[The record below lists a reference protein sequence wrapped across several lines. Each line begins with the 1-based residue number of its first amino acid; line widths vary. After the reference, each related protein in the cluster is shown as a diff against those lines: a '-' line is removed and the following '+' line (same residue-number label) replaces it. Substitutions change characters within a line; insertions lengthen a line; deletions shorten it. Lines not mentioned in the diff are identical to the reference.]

1 MPALVTTEFRIH
13 NAKQFR
19 EMFSEAALYGG
30 STEHATPAVQTALV
44 SLASTL
50 STNMYL
56 FIGKSSAWSG
66 SYTPPGGSLTNFTDT
81 SEPDPNNPNAPSS
94 DTTANTSY
102 SHWKDM
108 IAAKKVASSDVSHVI
123 ARNNW
128 ISGRYYSMYDDTVKF
143 SLMNSN
149 QTSQDVYTGSAN
161 ATATLYPMYVMNSTF
176 KVYKCL
182 FNNKTESGR
191 PQPSTVEPTATTT
204 TAGAPAALADG
215 YVWKYM
221 YTISAAESLK
231 FVTSSYIPVKQIR
244 DANAYGQGSTAG
256 GMAVGGAKDD
266 SSDQVVI
273 ERNAIDGA
281 LDVFVISADG
291 ANYHFENSKTIAS
304 GTGTALVFNAA
315 GLTGAN
321 AYANS
326 SVYFTYGGA
335 SYVRR
340 VASSTYNSG
349 TTQATLTLSTS
360 LGVTLS
366 GTMPTCNIGPWPRI
380 DGDGHGQELVLTAN
394 TATSPAA
401 ATGSVG
407 GVTVV
412 NSGNSFTTATMTVSV
427 QPGASSGAAA
437 AITPIIPPKGGHGYD
452 AVAELG
458 GYFMMIN
465 TKLAQSESGAF
476 TTDNDFR
483 KIGLLKDP
491 NADGGFIRYT
501 SDTASQSKTVAYSAN
516 NKIITGDITFS
527 QVASGG
533 ATGYVLDVN
542 AAASTM
548 RVINTT
554 NGTSD
559 TNGYDSKPGSLQT
572 GAVATSGEISFTVG
586 AIANGAMSIGSGEII
601 YIENRAPVAR
611 ASDQTEDIKLIIE
624 F

>member
-19 EMFSEAALYGG
+19 EMFSEAAQYGG
-30 STEHATPAVQTALV
+30 AT
-44 SLASTL
+44 ASAAL

-56 FIGKSSAWSG
+56 FIGKSAAWSG
-66 SYTPPGGSLTNFTDT
+66 SFNDGTTTYQVSDT
-81 SEPDPNNPNAPSS
+81 AQPDPNKTNAPSS

-128 ISGRYYSMYDDTVKF
+128 TSGRYYSMYDDTIKF
-143 SLMNSN
+143 SSLTASQASQNVNSG
-149 QTSQDVYTGSAN
+149 TADT
-161 ATATLYPMYVMNSTF
+161 TATLYPMYVMNSTF

-182 FNNKTESGR
+182 YNNKTESGR
-191 PQPSTVEPTATTT
+191 PRPSTVEPTHTTT
-204 TAGAPAALADG
+204 SAAAPAAQSDG

-244 DANAYGQGSTAG
+244 DANAYGQGGTAG

-266 SSDQVVI
+266 SSDQVLV

-281 LDVFVISADG
+281 LDIFVISNDG
-291 ANYHFENSKTIAS
+291 ANYHFENNKAIAS
-304 GTGTALVFNAA
+304 GTGTTLVVSSTT
-315 GLTGAN
+315 LTTAN

-326 SVYFTYGGA
+326 SVYFTYGGT
-335 SYVRR
+335 SYVRK

-349 TTQATLTLSTS
+349 TSQSTLTLSAT

-366 GTMPTCNIGPWPRI
+366 GTMPTCNVGPWPRV

-394 TATSPAA
+394 TTGGAA
-401 ATGSVG
+401 AGSIG

-427 QPGASSGAAA
+427 QPGASSPAGA
-437 AITPIIPPKGGHGYD
+437 IVTPIIPPKGGHGFD
-452 AVAELG
+452 AVSELG
-458 GYFMMIN
+458 GYFAMIN
-465 TKLAQSESGAF
+465 TKLTQSESGAF
-476 TTDNDFR
+476 TTSNDFR

-491 NADGGFIRYT
+491 NTNGGFTRYT
-501 SDTASQSKTVAYSAN
+501 SDTADQAKVITYSSAN
-516 NKIITGDITFS
+516 EAVTGDITIT
-527 QVASGG
+527 QAASG
-533 ATGYVLDVN
+533 ATAYVVDVN
-542 AAASTM
+542 TTASTM
-548 RVINTT
+548 RVIDVT
-554 NGTSD
+554 NGSSA
-559 TNGYDSKPGSLQT
+559 TNGYDGKPGSFQT
-572 GAVATSGEISFTVG
+572 SSAATSGTLSFTVG
-586 AIANGAMSIGSGEII
+586 AVANGAMSIGSGEML

-611 ASDQTEDIKLIIE
+611 AADQTEDIKLIIE

>member
-19 EMFSEAALYGG
+19 EMFSEAAQYGG
-30 STEHATPAVQTALV
+30 AT
-44 SLASTL
+44 ASAAL

-56 FIGKSSAWSG
+56 FIGKSAAWSG
-66 SYTPPGGSLTNFTDT
+66 SFNDGTTTYQVSDT
-81 SEPDPNNPNAPSS
+81 AQPDPNKTNAPSS

-128 ISGRYYSMYDDTVKF
+128 TSGRYYSMYDDTIKF
-143 SLMNSN
+143 SSLTASQASQNVNSG
-149 QTSQDVYTGSAN
+149 TADT
-161 ATATLYPMYVMNSTF
+161 TATLYPMYVMNSTF

-182 FNNKTESGR
+182 YNNKTESGR
-191 PQPSTVEPTATTT
+191 PKPSTVEPTHTTT
-204 TAGAPAALADG
+204 SAAAPAAQSDG

-244 DANAYGQGSTAG
+244 DANAYGQGGTAG

-266 SSDQVVI
+266 SSDQVLV

-281 LDVFVISADG
+281 LDIFVISNDG
-291 ANYHFENSKTIAS
+291 ANYHFENNKAIAS
-304 GTGTALVFNAA
+304 GTGTTLVVSSTS
-315 GLTGAN
+315 LTTAN

-326 SVYFTYGGA
+326 SVYFTYGGT
-335 SYVRR
+335 SYVRK

-349 TTQATLTLSTS
+349 TSQSTLTLSAT

-366 GTMPTCNIGPWPRI
+366 GTMPTCNVGPWPRI

-394 TATSPAA
+394 TTGGAA
-401 ATGSVG
+401 AGSVG

-412 NSGNSFTTATMTVSV
+412 NSGNSFTTATMTVSS
-427 QPGASSGAAA
+427 QPGASSPSGAI
-437 AITPIIPPKGGHGYD
+437 ITPIIPPKGGHGFD
-452 AVAELG
+452 AVSELG
-458 GYFMMIN
+458 GYFAMIN
-465 TKLAQSESGAF
+465 TKLTQSESGAF
-476 TTDNDFR
+476 TTSNDFR

-491 NADGGFIRYT
+491 NTNGGFTRYT
-501 SDTASQSKTVAYSAN
+501 SDTADQAKVITYSSAN
-516 NKIITGDITFS
+516 EAVTGDITIT
-527 QVASGG
+527 QAASG
-533 ATGYVLDVN
+533 ATAYVVDVN
-542 AAASTM
+542 ASASTM
-548 RVINTT
+548 RVIDVT
-554 NGTSD
+554 NGSSA
-559 TNGYDSKPGSLQT
+559 TNGYDGKPGSFQT
-572 GAVATSGEISFTVG
+572 GSAATSGTLSFTVG
-586 AIANGAMSIGSGEII
+586 AVANGAMSIGSGEML

-611 ASDQTEDIKLIIE
+611 AADQTEDIKLIIE

>member
-19 EMFSEAALYGG
+19 EMFSEAAQYGG
-30 STEHATPAVQTALV
+30 AT
-44 SLASTL
+44 ASAAL

-56 FIGKSSAWSG
+56 FIGKSAAWSG
-66 SYTPPGGSLTNFTDT
+66 SFNDGTTTYQVSDT
-81 SEPDPNNPNAPSS
+81 AQPDPNKTNAPSS

-128 ISGRYYSMYDDTVKF
+128 TSGRYYSMYDDTIKF
-143 SLMNSN
+143 SSLTASQASQNVNSG
-149 QTSQDVYTGSAN
+149 TADT
-161 ATATLYPMYVMNSTF
+161 TATLYPMYVMNSTF

-182 FNNKTESGR
+182 YNNKTESGR
-191 PQPSTVEPTATTT
+191 PRPSTVEPTHTTT
-204 TAGAPAALADG
+204 SAAAPAAQSDG

-244 DANAYGQGSTAG
+244 DANAYGQGGTAG

-266 SSDQVVI
+266 SSDQVLV

-281 LDVFVISADG
+281 LDIFVISNDG
-291 ANYHFENSKTIAS
+291 ANYHFENNKAIAS
-304 GTGTALVFNAA
+304 GTGTTLVVSSTT
-315 GLTGAN
+315 LTTAN

-326 SVYFTYGGA
+326 SVYFTYGGT
-335 SYVRR
+335 SYVRK

-349 TTQATLTLSTS
+349 TSQSTLTLSAT

-366 GTMPTCNIGPWPRI
+366 GTMPTCNVGPWPRV

-394 TATSPAA
+394 TTGGAA
-401 ATGSVG
+401 AGSVG

-427 QPGASSGAAA
+427 QPGASSPAGA
-437 AITPIIPPKGGHGYD
+437 IVTPIIPPKGGHGFD
-452 AVAELG
+452 AVSELG
-458 GYFMMIN
+458 GYFAMIN
-465 TKLAQSESGAF
+465 TKLTQSESGAF
-476 TTDNDFR
+476 TTSNDFR

-491 NADGGFIRYT
+491 NTNGGFTRYT
-501 SDTASQSKTVAYSAN
+501 SDTADQAKVITYSSAN
-516 NKIITGDITFS
+516 EAVTGDITIT
-527 QVASGG
+527 QAASG
-533 ATGYVLDVN
+533 ATAYVVDVN
-542 AAASTM
+542 TTASTM
-548 RVINTT
+548 RVIDVT
-554 NGTSD
+554 NGSSATA
-559 TNGYDSKPGSLQT
+559 GYDSKPGSFQT
-572 GAVATSGEISFTVG
+572 GSAATSGTLSFTVAG
-586 AIANGAMSIGSGEII
+586 VANGAMSIGSGEML

-611 ASDQTEDIKLIIE
+611 AADQTEDIKLIIE

>member
-19 EMFSEAALYGG
+19 EMFSEAAQYGG
-30 STEHATPAVQTALV
+30 AT
-44 SLASTL
+44 ASAAL

-66 SYTPPGGSLTNFTDT
+66 SYNDGTTTYSYTDT
-81 SEPDPNNPNAPSS
+81 TQPDPNNTNAPSS

-128 ISGRYYSMYDDTVKF
+128 TSGRYYSMFDDTVKF
-143 SLMNSN
+143 SSLTSS
-149 QTSQDVYTGSAN
+149 QASQDVYTGSAN

-182 FNNKTESGR
+182 YNNKTESGR
-191 PQPSTVEPTATTT
+191 PQPSTVEPTHTTVS
-204 TAGAPAALADG
+204 AAAPAAQADG

-244 DANAYGQGSTAG
+244 DANSYGQGGNAG

-266 SSDQVVI
+266 SSDQVSV

-281 LDVFVISADG
+281 LDVFVISNDG
-291 ANYHFENSKTIAS
+291 ANYHFENNKSIAS
-304 GTGTALVFNAA
+304 GTGTSLVISSPTLTA
-315 GLTGAN
+315 GN

-326 SVYFTYGGA
+326 SVYFTYSGV
-335 SYVRR
+335 SYVRK

-349 TTQATLTLSTS
+349 TSQATLTLSAT

-366 GTMPTCNIGPWPRI
+366 GSMPTCNVAPWPRI
-380 DGDGHGQELVLTAN
+380 NGDGHGQQLVLTAN
-394 TATSPAA
+394 TTSGA

-412 NSGNSFTTATMTVSV
+412 NSGNSFTTATMTVST
-427 QPGASSGAAA
+427 QPGASSPSGAVV
-437 AITPIIPPKGGHGYD
+437 TPIIPPKGGHGYD
-452 AVAELG
+452 PVSELG
-458 GYFMMIN
+458 GFFTMIN
-465 TKLAQSESGAF
+465 TKLTQSESGAF
-476 TTDNDFR
+476 TTSNDFR

-491 NADGGFIRYT
+491 NTNGGYVRYS
-501 SDTASQSKTVAYSAN
+501 SDTADQAKVVTFSAN
-516 NKIITGDITFS
+516 NEVITGDITIT
-527 QVASGG
+527 QAASG
-533 ATGYVLDVN
+533 ATAYVVDVN

-548 RVINTT
+548 RVIDTT
-554 NGTSD
+554 NGLSD
-559 TNGYDSKPGSLQT
+559 TNGYDGKPGSLQT
-572 GAVATSGEISFTVG
+572 SQAATSGTLSFTVG
-586 AIANGAMSIGSGEII
+586 AVANGAMSIGSGEII

-611 ASDQTEDIKLIIE
+611 AADQTEDIKLIIE